1 MNLALPTSLLGEATQ
16 KFLESKHQM
25 LIGKDWADAA
35 SGKTF
40 ETIDPATGQVIGEVP
55 YAGQEDVDRA
65 VAAAREAFDNG
76 PWPKMTPLERSKLI
90 WKLADMIDHYGDELA
105 QIDSLDNG
113 KSVANARAVD
123 VGFSVDLLYYMS
135 GWCTKITGDVVPNS
149 LPGDWFTYTL
159 KQPVGVAAL
168 IVPWNYPLTMAIWK
182 IAPALT
188 AGCTM
193 VLKPAEQTPLS
204 AIRLGQIM
212 LECGFPPGV
221 LNVVTGDGAVGAM
234 LSEHMD
240 VDKVA
245 FTGSGE
251 VGRKIIKAAASSN
264 LKKVTVELGGKS
276 PQIIMPDADVAH
288 TIDGVSTGIFFN
300 MGQNCT
306 AGSRLYAHKSVFD
319 DIVGGL
325 TEKAEKMKIGRGLEP
340 DTELGPVISQQQF
353 DRVTGYLEAGK
364 RDGAEVVTG
373 GERWGEEGY
382 FIKPTILAHTNHQ
395 MSVMREEIF
404 GPVLCAV
411 SFDDADLEELA
422 KTAND
427 TSYGLGASVWTRD
440 IGVAHKMAAKMK
452 AGTVW
457 VNTHL
462 PNDVAMPFGG
472 YKESGWGREMGREA
486 VEGYLETKS
495 VVAVL

>member
-1 MNLALPTSLLGEATQ
+1 MNIALPTNLLSEGTQ
-16 KFLESKHQM
+16 SFLNSKHKL
-25 LIGKDWADAA
+25 LIGDQWLDSA
-35 SGKTF
+35 SGETF
-40 ETIDPATGQVIGEVP
+40 DTIDPATGQVIGTVP
-55 YAGQEDVDRA
+55 YAGKEDVDRA
-65 VAAAREAFDNG
+65 VMAAREAFDNG
-76 PWPKMTPLERSKLI
+76 PWSKMTPLARSRII
-90 WKLADMIDHYGDELA
+90 WKLADLIDKYGDELA

-123 VGFSVDLLYYMS
+123 VGFSVDLLHYMS

-159 KQPVGVAAL
+159 KQPIGVCAL

-204 AIRLGQIM
+204 AFRLGQIM
-212 LECGFPPGV
+212 LEAGIPPGV
-221 LNVVTGDGAVGAM
+221 LNVVTGDGQTGAM
-234 LSEHMD
+234 LASHMD

-245 FTGSGE
+245 FTGSTE
-251 VGRKIIKAAASSN
+251 VGRKIVTASANSN

-276 PQIIMPDADVAH
+276 PQIVMPDADMET
-288 TIDGVSTGIFFN
+288 TINGAAVGIFFN

-319 DIVGGL
+319 QVVEGL
-325 TEKAEKMKIGRGLEP
+325 TEKAKALKIGRGLEP
-340 DTELGPVISQQQF
+340 DTDLGPVISQAQF
-353 DRVTGYLEAGK
+353 DRVQGYLEAGQ

-373 GERWGEEGY
+373 GKRWGEEGY
-382 FIKPTILAHTNHQ
+382 FIEPTILAHTNPQ
-395 MSVMREEIF
+395 MSVVREEIF
-404 GPVLCAV
+404 GPVLCAM
-411 SFDDADLEELA
+411 SFDDDDLEQLA
-422 KTAND
+422 KEANN
-427 TSYGLGASVWTRD
+427 TPYGLGASVWTRD
-440 IGVAHKMAAKMK
+440 VGVAHKMARKMK

-457 VNTHL
+457 VNSHL

-472 YKESGWGREMGREA
+472 FKESGWGREMGHEA
-486 VEGYLETKS
+486 VEEYLEVKS
-495 VVAVL
+495 VVAML